1 MKVKTMFFTGILFL
15 LCLLVPATAG
25 ATHSALPCDVN
36 GDGMLTEDEVF
47 GAICDYMLKNT
58 PYSLR
63 DVKDAS
69 YIFTFWNGKPKT
81 VTDYQ
86 GREVTFYRPVNRLI
100 TTNPD
105 NSRLVIALGALDK
118 LVSTDEATR
127 GSSILPRDPSGE
139 KIATYAWE
147 NLQIYGGG
155 QLDDLPETNT
165 RREIDYETMA
175 MLQPD
180 VVIDATW
187 YDRADLV
194 EEKIGVPC
202 VVAGADFKFEESY
215 DHIRLLGEIL
225 DRQERAEELVEYI
238 SAKIEMVEAVSSQI
252 DESKK
257 PIVYF
262 APRGAAQGFFDAVEG
277 RDFTRTE
284 SFYEPLN
291 IAGGINVAK
300 DVAGDNINVPPEQII
315 AWMPDVIFV
324 AWSWDQVLG
333 EPTGVDFVVET
344 PELSVIPAVQNESVY
359 ACVYPF
365 SRGRPLERSLL
376 NMMYMAKRLHPE
388 EFRFLDLEAEG
399 NELYKQI
406 FGFDGIFTEIAEIW
420 PFVKDVY

>member
-1 MKVKTMFFTGILFL
+1 MKLKSVLCIGILFL
-15 LCLLVPATAG
+15 ICLLVPATAG
-25 ATHSALPCDVN
+25 ATYSALPCDVN
-36 GDGMLTEDEVF
+36 GDDILTEKEVLD
-47 GAICDYMLKNT
+47 AICDYMLGNSSHK
-58 PYSLR
+58 LR

-86 GREVTFYRPVNRLI
+86 AREVTFYRPVNRLI

-105 NSRLVIALGALDK
+105 NSRLVIALGDLDK

-127 GSSILPRDPSGE
+127 DSSILPRDPDGE

-165 RREIDYETMA
+165 RHEIDYENMA
-175 MLQPD
+175 ILQPD

-194 EEKIGVPC
+194 EEKIGAPC
-202 VVAGADFKFEESY
+202 VVAGADFKFEESF

-238 SAKIEMVEAVSSQI
+238 SSKIEMVQAVTSQI
-252 DESKK
+252 DESKN

-262 APRGAAQGFFDAVEG
+262 APRGAAQGFFDSVEG

-284 SFYEPLN
+284 AFYEPLN
-291 IAGGINVAK
+291 IAGGINVAR

-324 AWSWDQVLG
+324 AWSYSQIIG
-333 EPTGVDFVVET
+333 EPTGVDFVMET
-344 PELSVIPAVQNESVY
+344 SELSVIPAVQNDRVY
-359 ACVYPF
+359 ACVYPY
-365 SRGRPLERSLL
+365 SRGTPLERSLL

-388 EFRFLDLEAEG
+388 EFRSLDLEAEG

-420 PFVKDVY
+420 PFVKEVY